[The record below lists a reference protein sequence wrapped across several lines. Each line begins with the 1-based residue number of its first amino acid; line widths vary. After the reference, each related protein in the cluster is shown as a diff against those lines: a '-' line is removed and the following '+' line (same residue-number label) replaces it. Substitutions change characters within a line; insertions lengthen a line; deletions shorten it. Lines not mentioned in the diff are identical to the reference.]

1 VGAGVP
7 INGKVLT
14 EFRYLR
20 ALTQEDVAFACYN
33 REGIKVAREEI
44 SAYEREE
51 AYPTQ
56 AKLLAICAVL
66 DIQVGS
72 AEWRA
77 LIRTPTLDKLL
88 DTDRQQTT
96 PQQAAQE
103 EDADR
108 HEFLNATK
116 GSTTAIALGCWG
128 ETVERIT
135 STLGRPSRVDQ
146 GCLDL
151 LEQQTTV
158 MEAAFSGPLPID
170 VLLAQ
175 ARAHLDGVLSLLDGS
190 LRDATRHRLSIITGA
205 TASLVGALSRVAG
218 SWGGAQ
224 QAFATAAAL
233 GHAVG
238 HSGLEARA
246 LACQAQLYSDT
257 GWPADAKVAKDYAEQ
272 AGALSVAAGARM
284 DAPSRS
290 WLAVELARCKLASKD
305 PAGFH
310 AEIADAF
317 ARLDRQHAVEVGG
330 RFVGRWDTGDI
341 ERAQGRGLLRLGKP
355 IQACTILEHAIGNA
369 QGRKRL
375 LWTVDLAEAFMLT
388 DEPEQACQLLSET
401 FTACVHQRYGL
412 ALGFIAQARDRMHN
426 KWKQLSCV
434 QQLDEQLQLYRA
446 VGLVET

>member
-1 VGAGVP
+1 MGAGVP
-7 INGKVLT
+7 INGKVLA

-88 DTDRQQTT
+88 DADRQQAD
-96 PQQAAQE
+96 QKKEAQE

-108 HEFLNATK
+108 HEFLNAAK
-116 GSTTAIALGCWG
+116 SGATTAVLAGWA

-146 GCLDL
+146 SCLDL

-175 ARAHLDGVLSLLDGS
+175 ARAHLDGTLRLLDGS
-190 LRDATRHRLSIITGA
+190 LRDSTRHRLSIITGA
-205 TASLVGALSRVAG
+205 TASLVGALSRIAG
-218 SWGGAQ
+218 LWGGAH

-238 HSGLEARA
+238 HPGLEARA

-257 GWPADAKVAKDYAEQ
+257 GWPTDAKTAKDYAEQ
-272 AGALSVAAGARM
+272 ADALRVAAGGRM

-305 PAGFH
+305 PTGFH
-310 AEIADAF
+310 AEVAEAF
-317 ARLDRQHAVEVGG
+317 AHLDGQHAAEVGG

-341 ERAQGRGLLRLGKP
+341 ERAQGRGLLRLHKP
-355 IQACTILEHAIGNA
+355 SQARTILEHAISNA

-375 LWTVDLAEAFMLT
+375 LWTIDLAEAFMLA
-388 DEPEQACQLLSET
+388 DEPEQACQLLTET
-401 FTACVHQRYGL
+401 FTASVHQHYGL
-412 ALGFIAQARDRMHN
+412 ALGFIAQTRNRMHD
-426 KWKQLSCV
+426 KWNYLSCV
-434 QQLDEQLQLYRA
+434 QQLDQQLQLYRA
-446 VGLVET
+446 AGLVED